1 MIHSVSYSFIFTS
14 QIPIFEGELTE
25 ILYGEQN
32 VIRSELR
39 LFSNSKKRIDT
50 CMDYTRPSLAI
61 TIDPIRGAFSDAKK
75 RGIKLRYLTEIS
87 KDNTS
92 FCKELISL
100 VDEMRHLDGIKG
112 NFMLS
117 ETEYLAPI
125 ILFEKGKIASQ
136 IIYSNQK
143 ELVDQHQYIFDTLW
157 NKAISA
163 EKRVKEIEGGVIA
176 QGHYQ
181 TRFLED
187 PNEVSEELKKTI
199 NTSEDDSWS
208 ICSTFDGLLMLTYNK
223 GFEKMQRRLLDS
235 TRRGNNTRWVGTINK
250 DNTQLVKAYLD
261 LGMKIRH
268 IINMPPMN
276 FAISSKELYITI
288 DEMKGGQIAKNLLI
302 SNEPP
307 YVRHYISIFED
318 LWNKAVPAEETIK
331 EIEEGVVLGKTEVIQ
346 SQEDIQQL
354 FIDMVKSANHEV
366 LLVVPTINSFYREER
381 IGIMKLLKL
390 AAEREDNRV
399 NVRIVTPIKDA
410 IEKKLQKM
418 ISASQRRDTKREKGE
433 KEEEQQQI
441 KSKRKSFDIRGIDV
455 ESTNENNA
463 EVFAQ
468 ATKKSAAVTTVT
480 IVVVDRNES
489 LVIEKKDDSK
499 QNFIEAVG
507 MATYSNSKPT
517 VLSYVSIFENLW
529 RQSELYQQ
537 IKESNKHLEQAYDQL
552 KRHDKT
558 QKEFINVA
566 AHELRTPIQPILGL
580 TEIIYSKID
589 ADVSQYEKQK
599 QKEMLEV
606 VIRNANRLQ
615 RLSED
620 ILDVTRIE
628 GQNLN
633 LKLERLNLDE
643 IISNAINDAK
653 RSRHIKDNVV
663 LLYQRDNYDNDSVF
677 IQADMG
683 RLNQVLSNL
692 ISNAIKFTKEG
703 SIIVNVKKEEKENKV
718 VIVSVKDTGIGI
730 DPEVLPRLFQKF
742 ATKSYQGTGLG
753 LYISKS
759 IVEAHG
765 GKMWAESNTDGG
777 GAVFFFTL
785 PMI

>member
-100 VDEMRHLDGIKG
+100 VDEMRHLDGIKR

-163 EKRVKEIEGGVIA
+163 EQRVKEIEGGVIA

-381 IGIMKLLKL
+381 IGIVKLLKQ

-433 KEEEQQQI
+433 
-441 KSKRKSFDIRGIDV
+441 
-455 ESTNENNA
+455 
-463 EVFAQ
+463 
-468 ATKKSAAVTTVT
+468 
-480 IVVVDRNES
+480 
-489 LVIEKKDDSK
+489 
-499 QNFIEAVG
+499 
-507 MATYSNSKPT
+507 
-517 VLSYVSIFENLW
+517 
-529 RQSELYQQ
+529 
-537 IKESNKHLEQAYDQL
+537 
-552 KRHDKT
+552 
-558 QKEFINVA
+558 
-566 AHELRTPIQPILGL
+566 
-580 TEIIYSKID
+580 
-589 ADVSQYEKQK
+589 
-599 QKEMLEV
+599 
-606 VIRNANRLQ
+606 
-615 RLSED
+615 
-620 ILDVTRIE
+620 
-628 GQNLN
+628 
-633 LKLERLNLDE
+633 
-643 IISNAINDAK
+643 
-653 RSRHIKDNVV
+653 
-663 LLYQRDNYDNDSVF
+663 
-677 IQADMG
+677 
-683 RLNQVLSNL
+683 
-692 ISNAIKFTKEG
+692 
-703 SIIVNVKKEEKENKV
+703 
-718 VIVSVKDTGIGI
+718 
-730 DPEVLPRLFQKF
+730 
-742 ATKSYQGTGLG
+742 
-753 LYISKS
+753 
-759 IVEAHG
+759 
-765 GKMWAESNTDGG
+765 
-777 GAVFFFTL
+777 
-785 PMI
+785 

>member
-250 DNTQLVKAYLD
+250 DNTQLVKTYLD

-381 IGIMKLLKL
+381 IGIVKLLKQ

-410 IEKKLQKM
+410 IEEKLQKM

-433 KEEEQQQI
+433 EEQQI

>member
-163 EKRVKEIEGGVIA
+163 EQRVKEIEGGVIA

-381 IGIMKLLKL
+381 IGIVKLLKQ

-433 KEEEQQQI
+433 EQQQI

-455 ESTNENNA
+455 E
-463 EVFAQ
+463 
-468 ATKKSAAVTTVT
+468 
-480 IVVVDRNES
+480 
-489 LVIEKKDDSK
+489 
-499 QNFIEAVG
+499 
-507 MATYSNSKPT
+507 
-517 VLSYVSIFENLW
+517 
-529 RQSELYQQ
+529 
-537 IKESNKHLEQAYDQL
+537 
-552 KRHDKT
+552 
-558 QKEFINVA
+558 
-566 AHELRTPIQPILGL
+566 
-580 TEIIYSKID
+580 
-589 ADVSQYEKQK
+589 
-599 QKEMLEV
+599 
-606 VIRNANRLQ
+606 
-615 RLSED
+615 
-620 ILDVTRIE
+620 
-628 GQNLN
+628 
-633 LKLERLNLDE
+633 
-643 IISNAINDAK
+643 
-653 RSRHIKDNVV
+653 
-663 LLYQRDNYDNDSVF
+663 
-677 IQADMG
+677 
-683 RLNQVLSNL
+683 
-692 ISNAIKFTKEG
+692 
-703 SIIVNVKKEEKENKV
+703 
-718 VIVSVKDTGIGI
+718 
-730 DPEVLPRLFQKF
+730 
-742 ATKSYQGTGLG
+742 
-753 LYISKS
+753 
-759 IVEAHG
+759 
-765 GKMWAESNTDGG
+765 
-777 GAVFFFTL
+777 
-785 PMI
+785 